1 MGIDTEALERT
12 GAASRPLR
20 VGLIA
25 PPWLP
30 VPPVGYGGI
39 ETIVDVLA
47 RGLADHGHHV
57 VLFASPDSTCPVE
70 LRAAMGPA
78 PGVDVGGSAVEIHH
92 AVSAY
97 ESLSDVDVIHDHT
110 AIGPLVALAQRRTN
124 VVTTN
129 HNPFSPPYGSGFAAV
144 SKSIPVVAISHHQAS
159 TAWGISIAEVIHHG
173 LDPRSFAVGKGRG
186 GYLVF
191 LGRMSPSKGPHRAI
205 AVARAV
211 GVPLV
216 LAGKQHTDDERAFFE
231 SKIRPELG
239 GDVTFVGE
247 LGPIEKMALLGDSV
261 ALINP
266 ISWDE
271 PFGMVMVEALACGT
285 PVLAF
290 GSGAAPEIVD
300 SGVTGF
306 LADDEAGLIEAV
318 KHLDELDRG
327 ACRAAIEGHFSAD
340 RMVRDYVALF
350 ERVVAGDLGGPPR

>member
-1 MGIDTEALERT
+1 
-12 GAASRPLR
+12 
-20 VGLIA
+20 
-25 PPWLP
+25 
-30 VPPVGYGGI
+30 
-39 ETIVDVLA
+39 VLA
-47 RGLADHGHHV
+47 RGLADQGHEV
-57 VLFASPDSTCPVE
+57 VLFAASDSSCPVE
-70 LRAAMGPA
+70 VRSAMGPA

-97 ESLSDVDVIHDHT
+97 QSLRDVDVIHDHT
-110 AIGPLVALAQRRTN
+110 AIGPLVAFAQRRHE

-129 HNPFSPPYGSGFAAV
+129 HNPFSPPYGSGFALVAESV
-144 SKSIPVVAISHHQAS
+144 PVVAISHHQAS
-159 TAWGISIAEVIHHG
+159 TACGIPIAAIIHHG
-173 LDPRSFAVGKGRG
+173 LDPQSFPVGKGMG
-186 GYLVF
+186 GSLVF

-211 GVPLV
+211 GMPIV
-216 LAGKQHTDDERAFFE
+216 LAGKQHTDAEREFFE

-247 LGPIEKMALLGDSV
+247 LGPIDKMALLGDAV

-290 GSGAAPEIVD
+290 GRGAAPEIVD

-306 LADDEAGLIEAV
+306 LADDEAGLIEAA

-327 ACRAAIEGHFSAD
+327 ACRAAVEGHFSAD

-350 ERVVAGDLGGPPR
+350 ERVVVGDTDGPLR